1 MHYVPFISHHVFV
14 YYKNK
19 FIVRDIPLNLT
30 SKMNINVIDIIDP
43 SSIQALSLIWI
54 LDIQVSAII
63 SPDKAVVLKS
73 RREKENENIIAP
85 MLKAIDAHDQLP
97 FELCAMEALLHAT
110 VM

>member
-1 MHYVPFISHHVFV
+1 MQVSDQIYLQHCSF
-14 YYKNK
+14 K
-19 FIVRDIPLNLT
+19 R
-30 SKMNINVIDIIDP
+30 
-43 SSIQALSLIWI
+43 
-54 LDIQVSAII
+54 QVSAII